1 VKKFKDYNAQ
11 NYNFTEGVGGW
22 RRLHNK
28 ELRKLYT
35 SPNVIGVVKSRRM
48 IWAGHVAS
56 MGDMRNAYNISVG
69 KPGKKGPLGR
79 PSHRC
84 EDNIRMDLRK
94 IGWETVDWIHLAQIR
109 DKLRAL
115 VKPVVNLPLPQQASR
130 ATVSFSMRTL
140 FHGKVKG
147 KVIPGF
153 NSKYN
158 TVKKYEGVE
167 V

>member
-1 VKKFKDYNAQ
+1 
-11 NYNFTEGVGGW
+11 
-22 RRLHNK
+22 
-28 ELRKLYT
+28 
-35 SPNVIGVVKSRRM
+35 
-48 IWAGHVAS
+48 
-56 MGDMRNAYNISVG
+56 MGQMRHAHSILVEKPKG
-69 KPGKKGPLGR
+69 KRPLGR
-79 PSHRC
+79 SRRKW